1 MKHFRSKMPLMLAL
15 LLFGVSIAIALLAWS
30 FYTPEV
36 AHISNVPYVF
46 CNSYYVKTAATTC
59 PAYYLYQSVAEISE
73 GLLVASA
80 LTLAFHMRGRLTVP
94 DWLNIPDSLYSVAV
108 GVNENG
114 FYSYRS
120 HSRNAPVGLSSP
132 LRVVIILVGVVA
144 FGVFLWVESFNILYA
159 NTGYGLYI
167 NLFHAFPDP
176 PVSAILG
183 LATASICFGLLRM
196 KDGFSHGHKS
206 GLMFG
211 AIFVFVAQLCLLA
224 FDVKE
229 MTLYATGFSADW
241 SLFNLPVL
249 SNWLLLVV
257 SSYLT
262 FFTALMRSQP

>member
-1 MKHFRSKMPLMLAL
+1 MKHLRSKTFLLLAL
-15 LLFGVSIAIALLAWS
+15 LLFGASVAFATLAWF
-30 FYTPEV
+30 FYTPDV
-36 AHISNVPYVF
+36 AHISNVPYIF
-46 CNSYYVKTAATTC
+46 CNPYYVKTAATTC
-59 PAYYLYQSVAEISE
+59 PAYWRYQSVAEISE

-80 LTLAFHMRGRLTVP
+80 LTLAFQMRGRLNVP
-94 DWLNIPDSLYSVAV
+94 DWLNIPDSLNSIAI

-120 HSRNAPVGLSSP
+120 HGRKESVGLSYP
-132 LRVVIILVGVVA
+132 QRVVIILVGIVA

-159 NTGYGLYI
+159 NTGYGQYI

-183 LATASICFGLLRM
+183 LTTASICFGLLRM
-196 KDGFSHGHKS
+196 KDGFSYGIIS

-211 AIFVFVAQLCLLA
+211 AFFVFIAQSFLLV
-224 FDVKE
+224 FDAKE
-229 MTLYATGFSADW
+229 MTLHATQFSADW

-249 SNWLLLVV
+249 SNWLLLIV

-262 FFTALMRSQP
+262 FLTALLWSEP